1 MELIIEYAIMF
12 ALGWWIGSKVT
23 GTFQLMMFKQI
34 LTDLN
39 ISNKDLIR
47 VARKTGAD
55 FITPEQ
61 EATLKAAEE
70 AEEADL
76 ERIEIKVEKHSETL
90 YAFRKDNDAFLGQ
103 GSTREQLIE
112 AMGQRMKNVRLIVV
126 EGNEYMKTE
135 A

>member
-1 MELIIEYAIMF
+1 MEILIEYAIMF
-12 ALGWWIGSKVT
+12 ALGWWLGSKIT
-23 GTFQLMMFKQI
+23 GHLQLLLFKQI

-39 ISNKDLIR
+39 ISNADLVR

-70 AEEADL
+70 ADL
-76 ERIEIKVEKHSETL
+76 EQIEIKVEKHGEML
-90 YAFRKDNDAFLGQ
+90 YAFRVDNDQFLGQ
-103 GSTREQLIE
+103 GTTKESLVD
-112 AMGQRMKNVRLIVV
+112 AMAQRLKNVRCTVV
-126 EGNEYMKTE
+126 EGNEYMKNE

>member
-1 MELIIEYAIMF
+1 MELFIEYAIMF

-23 GTFQLMMFKQI
+23 GTFQLMLFKQI

-70 AEEADL
+70 ADL
-76 ERIEIKVEKHSETL
+76 DQIDIKVEKHGEML
-90 YAFRKDNDAFLGQ
+90 YAFRADNDQFLGQ
-103 GSTREQLIE
+103 GTTKESLVD
-112 AMGQRMKNVRLIVV
+112 AMAQRLRNVRCTVV
-126 EGNEYMKTE
+126 EGHEYMKSE